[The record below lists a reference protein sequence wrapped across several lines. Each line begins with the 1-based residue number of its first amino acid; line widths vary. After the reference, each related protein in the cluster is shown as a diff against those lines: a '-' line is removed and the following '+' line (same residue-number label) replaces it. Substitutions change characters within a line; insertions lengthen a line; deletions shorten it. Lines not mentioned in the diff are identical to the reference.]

1 MKKIIVN
8 ENMEFATM
16 EEVAEYISENT
27 DYEEYDEELDDCND
41 EVKIGCC
48 TFYPSEILRKCDPIA
63 YRCGFDDFKSFV
75 YGDVLCDLERGELII
90 RDYDIKYVEE
100 DE

>member
-27 DYEEYDEELDDCND
+27 DYEEYDEDLDNCYG

-48 TFYPSEILRKCDPIA
+48 TFYPSEILRECDPIA

-75 YGDVLCDLERGELII
+75 YDDVLCDLERGEVII

>member
-16 EEVAEYISENT
+16 EEVAEYISENVSF
-27 DYEEYDEELDDCND
+27 EEYSEDLDDCYG
-41 EVKIGCC
+41 EIKIGCC
-48 TFYPSEILRKCDPIA
+48 TFLASQVLEVCDPIA
-63 YRCGFDDFKSFV
+63 YHCGFDDFKSFV
-75 YGDVLCDLERGELII
+75 YEDVLCDLERGELII
-90 RDYDIKYVEE
+90 RDYDIKYVKE

>member
-16 EEVAEYISENT
+16 EEVAEYISENVSF
-27 DYEEYDEELDDCND
+27 EEYDEDLDSCYD

-48 TFYPSEILRKCDPIA
+48 TFYPSEILQTCDPIA
-63 YRCGFDDFKSFV
+63 YNCGFADFKSFI
-75 YGDVLCDLERGELII
+75 YDDVLYDLERGETII